1 MARGKRVSTKESS
14 ETVAE
19 SAAAAPAV
27 VPEPVAAENVQVVTT
42 EVEAAAESG
51 PAEETL
57 SQLFTNIVTQIGE
70 LKSQLNAM
78 SAQVRTLRTRS
89 ERELRAAQKAG
100 RRRRN
105 ANRKPSGF
113 VKPALISD
121 ELASFLGR
129 PSGSEMARTEVT
141 REIHRYV
148 RAHKLQDPND
158 GRVILP
164 DAKLRKLFNLK
175 KDTPF
180 SFLNLQKYMTPHFPK
195 KADAPAAAATTT
207 A

>member
-1 MARGKRVSTKESS
+1 MARGKRVSTKGTS
-14 ETVAE
+14 E
-19 SAAAAPAV
+19 AV
-27 VPEPVAAENVQVVTT
+27 EASTPVVETPVENVQVETT
-42 EVEAAAESG
+42 EVQGGDAVAVPS
-51 PAEETL
+51 EETL
-57 SQLFTNIVTQIGE
+57 SQLFTNLITQITD
-70 LKSQLNAM
+70 LKSQLNNL
-78 SAQVRTLRTRS
+78 STQVRTLRTRS

-113 VKPALISD
+113 VKPSLISD

-129 PSGSEMARTEVT
+129 PSGTEMARTEVT
-141 REIHRYV
+141 KEIHRYV
-148 RAHKLQDPND
+148 RTHKLQDPND

-175 KDTPF
+175 KDAPF
-180 SFLNLQKYMTPHFPK
+180 SFFNLQKYMTPHFTK
-195 KADAPAAAATTT
+195 KQEAAAAT

>member
-1 MARGKRVSTKESS
+1 MARGKRVSTKGSS
-14 ETVAE
+14 EVTAE
-19 SAAAAPAV
+19 TEAVAPAV
-27 VPEPVAAENVQVVTT
+27 TENVQVETT
-42 EVEAAAESG
+42 EVETTQAAATAEAETTTVDES
-51 PAEETL
+51 L
-57 SQLFTNIVTQIGE
+57 SQLFTNLITQIGD
-70 LKSQLNAM
+70 LKSQLNAL
-78 SAQVRTLRTRS
+78 STQVRTLRTRS

-113 VKPALISD
+113 VKPSLISD

-129 PSGSEMARTEVT
+129 PSGTEMARTQVT
-141 REIHRYV
+141 KEIHQYV
-148 RAHKLQDPND
+148 RTHKLQDPND
-158 GRVILP
+158 GRVIVP

-195 KADAPAAAATTT
+195 KVEAT